1 MNCSNAQLEIA
12 RMKAADA
19 VSDLDPAWEQLADHF
34 VDCPACEKSWLGWD
48 AFDDRIADAMQD
60 VEIPS
65 DGAASVLAL
74 LEQSAD
80 EPVEPSDAEAE
91 TTAPSR
97 SLFKWS
103 AVCVCAASVFVAV
116 GLWMQDWSEA
126 EPVIYTAATVQGGLP
141 VSEQGWQGLNRFDD
155 GFEFQLP
162 QVGWARIPTS
172 RDVKGWSFD
181 GDASHEVAAVRFV
194 VAESAEGAGFTGILA
209 AIPVSEL
216 TESPA
221 ERFFDPSTVGYTARE
236 SSQFATVSWT
246 EADMVYVCFVP
257 KSGGALERLEKV
269 LQSGTV

>member
-1 MNCSNAQLEIA
+1 MNCSKAQLEIA

-34 VDCPACEKSWLGWD
+34 VDCPDCEKSWLGWD
-48 AFDDRIADAMQD
+48 ALDDRIADAMLD
-60 VEIPS
+60 IEIPH

-74 LEQSAD
+74 LEQSAT
-80 EPVEPSDAEAE
+80 EPVEPVSSEELDSV
-91 TTAPSR
+91 PSR
-97 SLFKWS
+97 SLLKWS
-103 AVCVCAASVFVAV
+103 AVCVCAASVFVAA
-116 GLWMQDWSEA
+116 GLWMQDWSDA
-126 EPVIYTAATVQGGLP
+126 EPAVYTADTIQGGLP
-141 VSEQGWQGLNRFDD
+141 VSEQGWQQLDGFDD

-181 GDASHEVAAVRFV
+181 GDAAHEVAAVRFAV
-194 VAESAEGAGFTGILA
+194 TESAEGAGFTGILA

-216 TESPA
+216 SESPS